1 MVQGL
6 MRCVIVGSVTFLP
19 ACASLGITTVSD
31 FCQIMDK
38 RLPIKL
44 SRKDNEMTKEEVSTV
59 NLIYACKCQGR
70 KLPQCGELDK

>member
-1 MVQGL
+1 MVQRLIAAG
-6 MRCVIVGSVTFLP
+6 MSVILLSS
-19 ACASLGITTVSD
+19 CAGMGITTVSD

-44 SRKDNEMTKEEVSTV
+44 SRKDNELTKEEVSTV
-59 NLIYACKCQGR
+59 NLIYACKCQNR